1 MADYSIVGKPVDRR
15 DAVQKVTGR
24 ALHVGNMEPPGLLH
38 VAVLRSPH
46 PHARIVRIDKSCA
59 EVHPGVAAVLT
70 GADIAAM
77 PGITPYHGPAF
88 ADQPVLAIDRV
99 RHEGEQV
106 VAVAAESRR
115 AAEEALEQ
123 VEVEYEPLPVVLDV
137 LDAIKPDA
145 PIIHEELRP
154 SGAFADLAHVKAGER
169 SNICYHYKLR
179 KGDVDMAF
187 DEADRIFEDVFTA
200 PPAQHVPME
209 PHVSLA
215 YVDEGGRIH
224 IHTASQSPSF
234 VRGEL
239 ARMLGVPMNRIR
251 VRVPYLGG
259 GYGAKLYNKLEPLVA
274 ILALKTGRPVKY
286 SLSREEEFQ
295 TVTKHGVV
303 VKLKT
308 AVKGSAM
315 TARKCEVYWDTGA
328 FAEIGP
334 RIVHKSGYTSSGP
347 YKIPNVS
354 IDSYCIYTNKPPA
367 GPFRGFG
374 VPQVIWA
381 YDSQMDIVARGLG
394 ADPVEF
400 RLEHALEEGD
410 LFVTGTPVHACG
422 LKEAVRRAADAVG
435 WEKREE
441 VPGGEPVKPTAADTD
456 AARSGIAPRV
466 SGARR
471 NRPDDKASG
480 QELSGNMLSGNK
492 RRGKGIACGVKAV
505 LTPSI
510 SGAIVILNADGS
522 ANVLSSTVEM
532 GQGSESLLAQIA
544 AEELGISF
552 DKVHVVQPDT
562 DVTPYDTI
570 SAGSRSTYHMGN
582 AVRTA
587 AANVKAEL
595 FEAVA
600 GKLEI
605 DAADLEARD
614 GRVFVRGAEERGMT
628 VTEAFLA
635 KFGSLGTTIVGEGL
649 CQPVVTPMDPETGMS
664 EKCTEYWFASASAV
678 EVEVDLE
685 TGRLE
690 VLQFHVAGDAGTAIN
705 PKYCEQQLVGAATMH
720 LGLTLFEQMV
730 FQDGQLLNG
739 SLLDYQIASIKDVPA
754 VCHPIVVQVPH
765 KDGPF
770 GAKGIGETGALT
782 VAAAVANAL
791 EDAVG
796 VRVRDIPLTAER
808 IHQALKAAGKV
819 NRGMTE
825 GSRE

>member
-24 ALHVGNMEPPGLLH
+24 ALHVGNMEPPGLLQ

-46 PHARIVRIDKSCA
+46 PHAHIVRIDKSRA
-59 EVHPGVAAVLT
+59 EVHPGVVAVLT

-106 VAVAAESRR
+106 VAVAAENRR
-115 AAEEALEQ
+115 AAEEALEL
-123 VEVEYEPLPVVLDV
+123 VEVEYEPLPVVRDV

-145 PIIHEELRP
+145 PIVHDEIRP
-154 SGAFADLAHVKAGER
+154 SGAFADLAHVKAGDR

-179 KGDVDMAF
+179 KGDVDKAF
-187 DEADRIFEDVFTA
+187 VEADRIFEDVFTA

-215 YVDEGGRIH
+215 YVDEGGRIN

-259 GYGAKLYNKLEPLVA
+259 GYGAKLYNKLEPIVA
-274 ILALKTGRPVKY
+274 ILAMRTGRPVKY

-354 IDSYCIYTNKPPA
+354 IDSYCVYTNKPPA

-435 WEKREE
+435 WDS
-441 VPGGEPVKPTAADTD
+441 TAAAPGNEPPLPEEAQQTTE
-456 AARSGIAPRV
+456 AAGTEQPGKTV
-466 SGARR
+466 SGT
-471 NRPDDKASG
+471 
-480 QELSGNMLSGNK
+480 K

-532 GQGSESLLAQIA
+532 GQGSESLLSQIA

-614 GRVFVRGAEERGMT
+614 GRVFVRGAEELGMT
-628 VTEAFLA
+628 VAEAFMA
-635 KFGSLGTTIVGEGL
+635 KFGSLGTTMVGEGL
-649 CQPVVTPMDPETGMS
+649 CQPVVTPTDPETGLS
-664 EKCTEYWFASASAV
+664 DKCTEYWFASASAV

-690 VLQFHVAGDAGTAIN
+690 VLQFHAAGDAGTAIN

-754 VCHPIVVQVPH
+754 ACHPIVVQVPH

-796 VRVRDIPLTAER
+796 VRLRDIPLTAER
-808 IHQALKAAGKV
+808 IHQALKAAGK
-819 NRGMTE
+819 
-825 GSRE
+825 

>member
-1 MADYSIVGKPVDRR
+1 MADYSIVGKPVARR

-46 PHARIVRIDKSCA
+46 PHARIVRIDKSRA
-59 EVHPGVAAVLT
+59 EAHPGVAAVLT

-115 AAEEALEQ
+115 AAEEALEL

-137 LDAIKPDA
+137 LDAIRPDA
-145 PIIHEELRP
+145 PIVHDEIRP
-154 SGAFADLAHVKAGER
+154 SGAFADLAHVKAGDR

-179 KGDVDMAF
+179 KGDVDKAF
-187 DEADRIFEDVFTA
+187 AEADRIFEDVFTA

-215 YVDEGGRIH
+215 YVDEGGRIN

-259 GYGAKLYNKLEPLVA
+259 GYGAKLYNKLEPIVA
-274 ILALKTGRPVKY
+274 LLAMKTGRPVKY

-354 IDSYCIYTNKPPA
+354 IDSYCVYTNKPPA

-394 ADPVEF
+394 VDPVEF

-422 LKEAVRRAADAVG
+422 LKEAVQRAADAVG
-435 WEKREE
+435 WGSR
-441 VPGGEPVKPTAADTD
+441 TAAPGNGAPLPE
-456 AARSGIAPRV
+456 AARQTTEATRQTTEATRQTSEAVQQTSQAAGTDRPGETPSG
-466 SGARR
+466 S
-471 NRPDDKASG
+471 
-480 QELSGNMLSGNK
+480 K

-635 KFGSLGTTIVGEGL
+635 RFGSLGTTMVGEGL
-649 CQPVVTPMDPETGMS
+649 CQPVVTPMDPDTGMS

-690 VLQFHVAGDAGTAIN
+690 VLQFHAAGDAGTAIN

-754 VCHPIVVQVPH
+754 ACHPIVVQVPH

-808 IHQALKAAGKV
+808 IHEALKAAGKV
-819 NRGMTE
+819 N
-825 GSRE
+825 GSV